1 MRDLPRL
8 APVWLKVAAVAWGL
22 IVVAVLALLFL
33 RLAIGPR

>member
-8 APVWLKVAAVAWGL
+8 APLWLKVAVVAWGV